1 MSPLPAPPCPL
12 LYLRFLSIVCRKGEV
27 ELDQGSCRRGPWPK
41 LRPAE
46 TLPRILNCIKAA
58 RKALPGSWRVSGYR
72 DPTTDVLH
80 HALRCPRFQEAPS
93 SCSRGELSTEAWSS
107 WWRQRVLPEGMA
119 SWLMASS
126 SAWRALTVRHFLL
139 QLSTRSCNWQVHA
152 VTVSPPHMV
161 YTSS

>member
-1 MSPLPAPPCPL
+1 MPEGRSGVGPRQLSKRTLAKASSRRDTAPNSELHQGCTEGVA
-12 LYLRFLSIVCRKGEV
+12 RFSA
-27 ELDQGSCRRGPWPK
+27 S
-41 LRPAE
+41 
-46 TLPRILNCIKAA
+46 
-58 RKALPGSWRVSGYR
+58 SGYR

-107 WWRQRVLPEGMA
+107 WWRQRVLPAGMA